1 MIVDPGLSFQGTNP
15 STNGK
20 KSFFQK
26 VKYAFSNYKEK
37 ALQTLRDANHTLE
50 DAKNLHTSMF
60 HIQTRLLSEVEHFE
74 SFTKLSLS
82 DIKALF
88 RELEQ
93 EKARVATDRKEL
105 EVQKEAHA
113 ERLKELRQ
121 NEILITAKD
130 SSVKKDLKDVR
141 ETRKVV
147 EEKEKFIREETTR
160 IEAIETNIN
169 QKEQALNLWKTALEE
184 KETKLQEEQDRLDS
198 LKEEAETFHE
208 EAESIKDDLVEQL
221 EKLKEEREEYKKAFE
236 EKALEFERKLAELAK
251 AKDIHKLF
259 EKDKSKE
266 GKSAK
271 LVVQEAIRQ
280 MQKLSKDML
289 ERAEKLE
296 EQYCQGTFKGF
307 AIPMDTITDR
317 IEQLKTNLVL
327 VQNYAA
333 ENTHLPLHGF
343 LEGIQNR
350 LLEAEKAITF
360 WDFPTSY
367 TQTVEGL
374 ALCNALEIF
383 LKALNE
389 WASAGSTDESTDSNT
404 EPDFDYY
411 EELGVNKDASQEEI
425 KKAYRN
431 LVKQFHP
438 DCRPKNLS
446 EEEIRKM
453 DERWLRIQKAYETL
467 SNKE

>member
-1 MIVDPGLSFQGTNP
+1 
-15 STNGK
+15 
-20 KSFFQK
+20 
-26 VKYAFSNYKEK
+26 
-37 ALQTLRDANHTLE
+37 
-50 DAKNLHTSMF
+50 
-60 HIQTRLLSEVEHFE
+60 
-74 SFTKLSLS
+74 
-82 DIKALF
+82 
-88 RELEQ
+88 
-93 EKARVATDRKEL
+93 
-105 EVQKEAHA
+105 
-113 ERLKELRQ
+113 
-121 NEILITAKD
+121 
-130 SSVKKDLKDVR
+130 
-141 ETRKVV
+141 
-147 EEKEKFIREETTR
+147 
-160 IEAIETNIN
+160 
-169 QKEQALNLWKTALEE
+169 
-184 KETKLQEEQDRLDS
+184 
-198 LKEEAETFHE
+198 
-208 EAESIKDDLVEQL
+208 
-221 EKLKEEREEYKKAFE
+221 
-236 EKALEFERKLAELAK
+236 
-251 AKDIHKLF
+251 
-259 EKDKSKE
+259 
-266 GKSAK
+266 
-271 LVVQEAIRQ
+271 
-280 MQKLSKDML
+280 
-289 ERAEKLE
+289 
-296 EQYCQGTFKGF
+296 
-307 AIPMDTITDR
+307 MDTITDR